1 MRATL
6 SLLGMYEYDH
16 TILDF
21 FNYPDKW
28 EPLDRDVFLNKLLI
42 DTAELEILYPD
53 ADIFKTAIKYWS
65 AAEVQNWN
73 KLYDTTV
80 LKYNPIWNKDGTV
93 TEIEKHVKN
102 NNYTDVTDGTIA
114 DHSSTIGNQNTE
126 TSGNEN
132 TNGSQNTEA
141 SGNENIDTTNNT
153 NEKDYVFGFNS
164 ESAAQSGQTVTDDSG
179 STNTDRSE
187 NTESHSS
194 ANTDRSEN
202 TQSNSSTNTDA
213 TTTNNTNF
221 KHDEKENIDR
231 EYTRTEQG
239 NIGITTTQ
247 QMINEEREVDK
258 FNLMDYI
265 IDRFKQR
272 FCLLVY

>member
-6 SLLGMYEYDH
+6 SLMGMYEYDH

-21 FNYPDKW
+21 FHYPDKW
-28 EPLDRDVFLNKLLI
+28 EIVDKDVFVNKLLL
-42 DTAELEILYPD
+42 DTAELEVLYPD

-65 AAEVQNWN
+65 DAEVQNWN

-80 LKYNPIWNKDGTV
+80 LDYNPIWNKDGTV
-93 TEIEKHVKN
+93 TETEKHIKN
-102 NNYTDVTDGTIA
+102 NNYTDVTDGKIA
-114 DHSSTIGNQNTE
+114 DHSI
-126 TSGNEN
+126 TSGNQ
-132 TNGSQNTEA
+132 STET

-153 NEKDYVFGFNS
+153 NEKNYVFGFNS
-164 ESAAQSGQTVTDDSG
+164 ESAAQSGETVTDDTG
-179 STNTDRSE
+179 NTNTNRSE
-187 NTESHSS
+187 NSTTNSS
-194 ANTDRSEN
+194 A
-202 TQSNSSTNTDA
+202 NTDA

>member
-6 SLLGMYEYDH
+6 SLMGMYEFDH

-21 FNYPDKW
+21 FHYPDKW
-28 EPLDRDVFLNKLLI
+28 ETVDKDVFVNKLLL
-42 DTAELEILYPD
+42 DTAELEVLYPD

-93 TEIEKHVKN
+93 TETEKHIKN

-132 TNGSQNTEA
+132 TN
-141 SGNENIDTTNNT
+141 TTNNT
-153 NEKDYVFGFNS
+153 NEKNYVFGFNS
-164 ESAAQSGQTVTDDSG
+164 DSAAQSGETVTDDTG
-179 STNTDRSE
+179 RTNTDRSE
-187 NTESHSS
+187 NSKTNSS
-194 ANTDRSEN
+194 A
-202 TQSNSSTNTDA
+202 NTDA

>member
-6 SLLGMYEYDH
+6 SLMGMYEYDN

-21 FNYPDKW
+21 FHYPDKW
-28 EPLDRDVFLNKLLI
+28 ETVDKDVFVNKLLL
-42 DTAELEILYPD
+42 DTAELEVLYPD

-102 NNYTDVTDGTIA
+102 NNYTDVTDGKIA
-114 DHSSTIGNQNTE
+114 DHSVTKGNQNTE
-126 TSGNEN
+126 TSGNEK
-132 TNGSQNTEA
+132 TN
-141 SGNENIDTTNNT
+141 TTNNT

-164 ESAAQSGQTVTDDSG
+164 ESAAQSGQTVTDDTG
-179 STNTDRSE
+179 RTNTDRSE
-187 NTESHSS
+187 NIKTNNS
-194 ANTDRSEN
+194 A
-202 TQSNSSTNTDA
+202 NTDA

>member
-6 SLLGMYEYDH
+6 SLMGMYEYDN

-21 FNYPDKW
+21 FHYPDKW
-28 EPLDRDVFLNKLLI
+28 ETVDKDVFVNKLLL
-42 DTAELEILYPD
+42 DTAELEVLYPD
-53 ADIFKTAIKYWS
+53 ANIFKTAIKYWS

-114 DHSSTIGNQNTE
+114 DHSSTNGSQNTE

-132 TNGSQNTEA
+132 TN
-141 SGNENIDTTNNT
+141 TTNNT

-164 ESAAQSGQTVTDDSG
+164 ENAAQSGQTVTDDTG
-179 STNTDRSE
+179 HTNTDRSE
-187 NTESHSS
+187 NT
-194 ANTDRSEN
+194 T
-202 TQSNSSTNTDA
+202 SNSSANTDA

>member
-6 SLLGMYEYDH
+6 SLMGMYEYDH

-21 FNYPDKW
+21 FHYPDKW
-28 EPLDRDVFLNKLLI
+28 ETADKDVFVNKLLL
-42 DTAELEILYPD
+42 DTAELEVLYPD

-132 TNGSQNTEA
+132 
-141 SGNENIDTTNNT
+141 IDTTNNT

-164 ESAAQSGQTVTDDSG
+164 ESAAQSGQTVTDDTG

-187 NTESHSS
+187 NSNTNSS
-194 ANTDRSEN
+194 AS
-202 TQSNSSTNTDA
+202 TDA

>member
-6 SLLGMYEYDH
+6 SLMGMYEYDH

-21 FNYPDKW
+21 FHYPDKW
-28 EPLDRDVFLNKLLI
+28 ETVDKDVFVNKLLL

-53 ADIFKTAIKYWS
+53 AEVFKMAIGYWS
-65 AAEVQNWN
+65 NAEVNNWN
-73 KLYDTTV
+73 KLYETTI

-93 TEIEKHVKN
+93 TETEKHIKN
-102 NNYTDVTDGTIA
+102 NNYTDVTDGKIA

-126 TSGNEN
+126 TSGNEK
-132 TNGSQNTEA
+132 
-141 SGNENIDTTNNT
+141 IDTTNNT
-153 NEKDYVFGFNS
+153 NEKNYVFGFNS
-164 ESAAQSGQTVTDDSG
+164 DSAAQSGETVTDDTG
-179 STNTDRSE
+179 RTNTDRSE
-187 NTESHSS
+187 NSKTNSS
-194 ANTDRSEN
+194 A
-202 TQSNSSTNTDA
+202 NTDA

>member
-6 SLLGMYEYDH
+6 SLMGMYEYDH

-21 FNYPDKW
+21 FHYPDKW
-28 EPLDRDVFLNKLLI
+28 KTSDKDVFVNKLLL

-53 ADIFKTAIKYWS
+53 AVVFKMAIGYWS
-65 AAEVQNWN
+65 NAEVNNWN
-73 KLYDTTV
+73 KLYETTI

-93 TEIEKHVKN
+93 TETEKHIKN
-102 NNYTDVTDGTIA
+102 NNYTDVTDGKIA

-141 SGNENIDTTNNT
+141 SGNEKIDTTNNT

-164 ESAAQSGQTVTDDSG
+164 DSAAQSGETVTDDTG
-179 STNTDRSE
+179 RTNTDRSE
-187 NTESHSS
+187 NIK
-194 ANTDRSEN
+194 
-202 TQSNSSTNTDA
+202 SNSSANTDA

>member
-6 SLLGMYEYDH
+6 SLMGMYEYDN

-21 FNYPDKW
+21 FHYPDKW
-28 EPLDRDVFLNKLLI
+28 ETVDKDVFVNKLLL
-42 DTAELEILYPD
+42 DTAELEVLYPD

-93 TEIEKHVKN
+93 TETEKHIKN

-114 DHSSTIGNQNTE
+114 DHSTTIGNQSTE
-126 TSGNEN
+126 S
-132 TNGSQNTEA
+132 

-153 NEKDYVFGFNS
+153 NEKNYVFGFNS
-164 ESAAQSGQTVTDDSG
+164 ESAAQSGETVTDDTG
-179 STNTDRSE
+179 NTETNRSE
-187 NTESHSS
+187 NSTTNSS
-194 ANTDRSEN
+194 A
-202 TQSNSSTNTDA
+202 NTDA

>member
-1 MRATL
+1 MHAML
-6 SLLGMYEYDH
+6 SLMGMYEYDH

-21 FNYPDKW
+21 FHYPDKW
-28 EPLDRDVFLNKLLI
+28 ETVDKDVFVNKLLL

-73 KLYDTTV
+73 KLYNTTV
-80 LKYNPIWNKDGTV
+80 LDYNPIWNKNGTV
-93 TEIEKHVKN
+93 TEIEKHIKN

-114 DHSSTIGNQNTE
+114 DHSVTKGNQNTE
-126 TSGNEN
+126 TSGNEK
-132 TNGSQNTEA
+132 TN
-141 SGNENIDTTNNT
+141 TTNNT

-164 ESAAQSGQTVTDDSG
+164 EYAAQSGQTVTDDTG

-187 NTESHSS
+187 NSKTNSS
-194 ANTDRSEN
+194 ANI
-202 TQSNSSTNTDA
+202 DA

>member
-6 SLLGMYEYDH
+6 SLMGMYEYDN

-21 FNYPDKW
+21 FHYPDKW
-28 EPLDRDVFLNKLLI
+28 ETVDKDVFVNKLLL

-53 ADIFKTAIKYWS
+53 ANILKTAIKYWS
-65 AAEVQNWN
+65 AAEIQNWN

-93 TEIEKHVKN
+93 TETEKHIKN

-114 DHSSTIGNQNTE
+114 DHSSTNGSQNTE

-132 TNGSQNTEA
+132 TN
-141 SGNENIDTTNNT
+141 TTNNT

-164 ESAAQSGQTVTDDSG
+164 ESAAQSGQTVTDDTG
-179 STNTDRSE
+179 RTNTDRSE
-187 NTESHSS
+187 NSNTNSS
-194 ANTDRSEN
+194 A
-202 TQSNSSTNTDA
+202 NTDA

>member
-1 MRATL
+1 MRAML
-6 SLLGMYEYDH
+6 SLMGMYEYDN

-21 FNYPDKW
+21 FHYPDKW
-28 EPLDRDVFLNKLLI
+28 ETVDKDVFVNKLLL
-42 DTAELEILYPD
+42 DTAELEVLYPD
-53 ADIFKTAIKYWS
+53 ANIFKTAIKYWS

-80 LKYNPIWNKDGTV
+80 LDYNPIWNKNGTV
-93 TEIEKHVKN
+93 TETEKHIKN

-114 DHSSTIGNQNTE
+114 DHSSTNGSQNTE

-141 SGNENIDTTNNT
+141 SGNENTNTTNNT
-153 NEKDYVFGFNS
+153 NEKNYVFGFNS
-164 ESAAQSGQTVTDDSG
+164 ESAAQSGQTVTDDTG

-187 NTESHSS
+187 NTKSNSS
-194 ANTDRSEN
+194 ANTNRSEN
-202 TQSNSSTNTDA
+202 TQSNSSASTDA

>member
-6 SLLGMYEYDH
+6 SLMGMYEYDN

-21 FNYPDKW
+21 FHYPDKW
-28 EPLDRDVFLNKLLI
+28 ETVDKDVFVNKLLL
-42 DTAELEILYPD
+42 DTAELEVLYPD
-53 ADIFKTAIKYWS
+53 ANIFKTAIKYWS

-102 NNYTDVTDGTIA
+102 NNYTDVTDGKIA
-114 DHSSTIGNQNTE
+114 DHSVTKGNQNTE
-126 TSGNEN
+126 TSGNEK
-132 TNGSQNTEA
+132 TN
-141 SGNENIDTTNNT
+141 TTNNT

-164 ESAAQSGQTVTDDSG
+164 EDAAQSGQTVTDDTG
-179 STNTDRSE
+179 RTNTDRSE
-187 NTESHSS
+187 NIKTNNS
-194 ANTDRSEN
+194 A
-202 TQSNSSTNTDA
+202 NTDA

>member
-6 SLLGMYEYDH
+6 SLMGMYEYDN

-21 FNYPDKW
+21 FHYPDKW
-28 EPLDRDVFLNKLLI
+28 ETADKDVFVNKLLL
-42 DTAELEILYPD
+42 DTAELEVLYPD
-53 ADIFKTAIKYWS
+53 ANIFKTAIKYWS

-80 LKYNPIWNKDGTV
+80 LDYNPIWNKNGTV
-93 TEIEKHVKN
+93 TETEKHSKN
-102 NNYTDVTDGTIA
+102 NNYTDVTDGKIA
-114 DHSSTIGNQNTE
+114 DHSSTNGNQNTE

-132 TNGSQNTEA
+132 T
-141 SGNENIDTTNNT
+141 DTTNNT

-164 ESAAQSGQTVTDDSG
+164 ESAAQSGQTVTDDTG
-179 STNTDRSE
+179 RTNTDRSE
-187 NTESHSS
+187 NSKTNSS
-194 ANTDRSEN
+194 A
-202 TQSNSSTNTDA
+202 NTDA

-239 NIGITTTQ
+239 TIGITTTQ

>member
-6 SLLGMYEYDH
+6 SLMGMYEYDH

-21 FNYPDKW
+21 FHYPDKW
-28 EPLDRDVFLNKLLI
+28 ETVDKDVFVNKLLL
-42 DTAELEILYPD
+42 DTAELEVLYPD

-80 LKYNPIWNKDGTV
+80 LDYNPIWNKNGTV
-93 TEIEKHVKN
+93 TETEKHIKN

-114 DHSSTIGNQNTE
+114 DHSSTNGSQNTE

-132 TNGSQNTEA
+132 TN
-141 SGNENIDTTNNT
+141 TTNNT

-164 ESAAQSGQTVTDDSG
+164 ESAAQSGQTVTDDTG
-179 STNTDRSE
+179 RT
-187 NTESHSS
+187 
-194 ANTDRSEN
+194 NTDRSEN
-202 TQSNSSTNTDA
+202 TQSNSSANTDA

>member
-6 SLLGMYEYDH
+6 SLMGMYEYDH

-21 FNYPDKW
+21 FHYPDKW
-28 EPLDRDVFLNKLLI
+28 ETADKDVFVNKLLL
-42 DTAELEILYPD
+42 DTAELEVLYPD

-93 TEIEKHVKN
+93 TETEKHIKN

-132 TNGSQNTEA
+132 T
-141 SGNENIDTTNNT
+141 DTTNNT
-153 NEKDYVFGFNS
+153 NEKNYVFGFNS
-164 ESAAQSGQTVTDDSG
+164 DNAAQSGETVTDDTG

-187 NTESHSS
+187 NTKTNSS
-194 ANTDRSEN
+194 A
-202 TQSNSSTNTDA
+202 NTDA

>member
-6 SLLGMYEYDH
+6 SLMGMYEYDH

-21 FNYPDKW
+21 FHYPDKW
-28 EPLDRDVFLNKLLI
+28 ETVDKDVFVNKLLL

-80 LKYNPIWNKDGTV
+80 LDYNPIWNKNGTV
-93 TEIEKHVKN
+93 TETEKHIKN

-132 TNGSQNTEA
+132 TN
-141 SGNENIDTTNNT
+141 TTNNT

-164 ESAAQSGQTVTDDSG
+164 ESAAQSGQTVTDDTG
-179 STNTDRSE
+179 RTNTDRSE
-187 NTESHSS
+187 NSNTNSS
-194 ANTDRSEN
+194 A
-202 TQSNSSTNTDA
+202 NTDA

>member
-1 MRATL
+1 M
-6 SLLGMYEYDH
+6 GMYEYDH

-21 FNYPDKW
+21 FHYPDKW
-28 EPLDRDVFLNKLLI
+28 ETADKDVFVNKLLL
-42 DTAELEILYPD
+42 DTAELEVLYPD

-80 LKYNPIWNKDGTV
+80 LDYNPIWNKNGTV
-93 TEIEKHVKN
+93 TETEKHIKN

-141 SGNENIDTTNNT
+141 SGNENTNTTNNT

-179 STNTDRSE
+179 LTNTDRSE
-187 NTESHSS
+187 NTKSNSS
-194 ANTDRSEN
+194 ANTNRSEN
-202 TQSNSSTNTDA
+202 TKSNSSTNTDA